1 MALLPPLKN
10 EGLLSVENLSIGYRN
25 ATGDLLYILRNI
37 DLHLTAGE
45 TLGIVGESG
54 CGKSTLALAIM
65 GYLKTGLQVTQG
77 RICFAETD
85 VFSLNRVGLQ
95 ALRGGGIALIPQNA
109 GMALTPTLRVA
120 AQIDEALM
128 LHTNLAPA
136 SRATRILELLHQVRL
151 PDPENIARRFPHELS
166 GGQQQRVAIAM
177 ALAGKPRA
185 LLLDEPTTGLDVT
198 TQAHV
203 LKLLREITESA
214 GTSMIYVSHDIG
226 AVAQVC
232 NRIAVMYAGEVVLQ
246 GPTRGVLRQPLH
258 PYARGLLAA
267 IPRIHS
273 AKLPIGMDGRPPAPG
288 QPIQGCAFA
297 QRCPMAVSQCR
308 ESRPVLEESVDG
320 QVARCFRHTEAEIPL
335 GSRQSPKEKA
345 NDAGGAQ
352 VALELRDL
360 SIRYARR
367 NFWPWR
373 SRTAEAEA
381 VTVEGINL
389 TIKAGETLGLVGE
402 SGSGKSTIL
411 RCIAGLLAP
420 CSGSIEMFQEGV
432 LAPLAE
438 QRPKTALRRIQII
451 FQNPDESLNPRHS
464 IREILSQPLKL
475 YFDLKG
481 EALEARCK
489 ALLADVRLNDAYL
502 DRLPAQ
508 LSGGE
513 KQRVAIA
520 RAIAAEPEI
529 ILCDEITSALDVSVQ
544 AAILELLDRLRRERG
559 ITYIFVSHDL
569 AVVRALANRV
579 AVLYLGR
586 LCETGSSELVYMAPR
601 HPYTETLLNAVLEPD
616 PDHRPRLLADDTPE
630 KGPPVKGCAFQRRCP
645 RRVPELCD
653 QVMPPWRMGQE
664 AGFSRCH
671 VDVEVCAESL
681 SI

>member
-1 MALLPPLKN
+1 MAKLAPPKTKA
-10 EGLLSVENLSIGYRN
+10 LLSVENLSIGYRN
-25 ATGDLLYILRNI
+25 AAGDLLHILRRVN
-37 DLHLTAGE
+37 LHLSGGE

-54 CGKSTLALAIM
+54 CGKSTLALAMM

-77 RICFAETD
+77 SVRFEGVDIF
-85 VFSLNRVGLQ
+85 NRPPLSIQ

-109 GMALTPTLRVA
+109 GMALTPTLRVE

-128 LHTNLAPA
+128 LHTKLAPSA
-136 SRATRILELLHQVRL
+136 RAQRILELLHQVRL
-151 PDPENIARRFPHELS
+151 PDPESIARRFPHELS

-177 ALAGKPRA
+177 ALAGEPRA

-198 TQAHV
+198 TQAHI
-203 LKLLREITESA
+203 LKLLREIAESA

-232 NRIAVMYAGEVVLQ
+232 DRIAVMYAGGIVLQ
-246 GPTRGVLRQPLH
+246 GPTRRVLRQPAH

-267 IPRIHS
+267 IPTLHS
-273 AKLPIGMDGRPPAPG
+273 AKLPIGMEGRPPAPG
-288 QPIQGCAFA
+288 QTIQGCAFA
-297 QRCPMAVSQCR
+297 QRCPIAGSPCHEAAPGPEDR
-308 ESRPVLEESVDG
+308 ADG
-320 QVARCFRHTEAEIPL
+320 QVVCCFRHAEAQTSFASSELAKKPARDK
-335 GSRQSPKEKA
+335 GSE
-345 NDAGGAQ
+345 Q
-352 VALELRDL
+352 VALALREL
-360 SIRYARR
+360 SIRYTRSAL
-367 NFWPWR
+367 WPWR
-373 SRTAEAEA
+373 SRTEKAES

-389 TIKAGETLGLVGE
+389 TVKAGETLGLVGE

-420 CSGSIEMFQEGV
+420 CGGSIATSDTGA

-438 QRPKTALRRIQII
+438 QRPKAALRRIQII

-475 YFDLKG
+475 YFDLEG
-481 EALEARCK
+481 EVLEARCK
-489 ALLADVRLNDAYL
+489 TLLSDVRLDDAYL

-520 RAIAAEPEI
+520 RAIAAEPDI

-559 ITYIFVSHDL
+559 IAYVFVSHDL
-569 AVVRALANRV
+569 AVVRALADRV

-586 LCETGSSELVYMAPR
+586 VCEIGPSAQVYEAPQ

-616 PDHRPRLLADDTPE
+616 PDHRPQLLAEDTPE
-630 KGPPVKGCAFQRRCP
+630 KGPPAKGCAFQRRCP
-645 RRVPELCD
+645 KRITGLCEELA
-653 QVMPPWRMGQE
+653 PPWREGQGGSF
-664 AGFSRCH
+664 ARCH
-671 VDVEVCAESL
+671 LDLGISSGSL
-681 SI
+681 HL